1 MRCKNCGW
9 SNDSNVR
16 TCVKCGNY
24 LGEET
29 HDHSASSKSTPDTE
43 GTKKTVM
50 ENSVFGKGHESSDS
64 LNDEKSCP
72 QCGYP
77 LRPNTDKCPNCN
89 YLVNEN
95 GQLTQNANL
104 GGLQSGGVH
113 RGTINPYLK
122 VQQAGPSFVLQ
133 PVQRYNERNILQP
146 IELQGDE
153 VILNR
158 DNTDPDNPSITSAEQ
173 AVLSFANGHWYLEDR
188 SEMKTTFVQ
197 AAHKIEVR
205 SGDIILLGDR
215 LFEFKEK

>member
-9 SNDSNVR
+9 SNDSNVT

-24 LGEET
+24 LGEESHEHFT
-29 HDHSASSKSTPDTE
+29 SNNSVPDNE

-50 ENSVFGKGHESSDS
+50 ENSVFGRGNESSAS
-64 LNDEKSCP
+64 SNEQKSCP

-77 LRPNTDKCPNCN
+77 MRPNTDKCPNCN
-89 YLVNEN
+89 YIVNGN
-95 GQLTQNANL
+95 GQHTQNVNY
-104 GGLQSGGVH
+104 GGQQSGGVH
-113 RGTINPYLK
+113 RGTINPYMK
-122 VQQAGPSFVLQ
+122 AQQTGPSFVLQ
-133 PVQRYNERNILQP
+133 PIPRYNERNILQP
-146 IELQGDE
+146 LELQGEE

-158 DNTDPDNPSITSAEQ
+158 DNTDPGNSSITSAEQ
-173 AVLSFANGHWYLEDR
+173 AVLSYAYGHWYLEDR

-197 AAHKIEVR
+197 AAHKIEVH